1 MPGLKSIALNGL
13 VALSGVSAF
22 AVQKPLNHDLD
33 FDNDHSQLPYPPY
46 PDVNKL
52 PLVETEALQDKITG
66 ERLLKRAKHL
76 FRIAR
81 RSEEEHGRP
90 TRVIGSV
97 GHSSTIAYIYASL
110 QSFRHYYKM
119 SSQPFSA
126 VSGSVHEYRLV
137 LDNDVPKYASA
148 MSLTPPTKDKQP
160 VNGNLI
166 LVENEGCDA
175 KDYPKEV
182 SGNIAFIKRGT
193 CTFGTKSELAGKAG
207 AIAAVVYNYESGP
220 VAGTLGTPTPDHVAT
235 FGLAGSEATKY
246 IEKLAAGKAISATAY
261 IDSVVDIIET
271 TNVIAQTRGGDQDNC
286 VMLGGH
292 SDSVGEGP
300 GINDDGSGTLS
311 LIEVAVALTN
321 FKVNNCVRFAW
332 WSAEEEGLLGSDHY
346 VAALSAEENKKIRLF
361 MDYDM
366 LASPNF
372 AYQVYDARDNVNPVG
387 SQALR
392 DLYVDWY
399 TEHGLNYTFIP
410 FDGRSDYDGF
420 IRHGIP
426 AGGIATGAEG
436 IKTESEAAAFGGE
449 AGVPYDVC
457 YHSLCDNIEN
467 LNVAAWETNTKL
479 VAHSVAKYAVSF
491 EGFPERTLDNTIN
504 LASVDSKDSYKK
516 NTKYHGSKLYI

>member
-13 VALSGVSAF
+13 VGMSVVSAI
-22 AVQKPLNHDLD
+22 AVQKPIYHPDLD
-33 FDNDHSQLPYPPY
+33 VDVPYPPY
-46 PDVNKL
+46 PDVNLL

-66 ERLLKRAKHL
+66 NKLLRRAKHL
-76 FRIAR
+76 FNIAK
-81 RSEEEHGRP
+81 RSEAEYGRP

-97 GHSSTIAYIYASL
+97 GHASTIAYIYASL
-110 QSFRHYYKM
+110 QSFKHYYKI
-119 SSQPFSA
+119 SSQPFNA
-126 VSGSVHEYRLV
+126 VNGKVYESRLV
-137 LDNDVPKYASA
+137 LDNDVAESASP
-148 MSLTPPTKDKQP
+148 MGLTPPTKDKQP
-160 VNGNLI
+160 VYGNLI
-166 LVENEGCDA
+166 AVANNGCDA
-175 KDYPKEV
+175 EDYPKEV
-182 SGNIAFIKRGT
+182 SGNIAFIKRGD
-193 CTFGTKSELAGKAG
+193 CAFSTKSELAGKAG
-207 AIAAVVYNYESGP
+207 AVAAVVYNYESGP
-220 VAGTLGTPTPDHVAT
+220 VAGTLGTPVPNHIAT
-235 FGLAGSEATKY
+235 FGLSGSDAQKY
-246 IEKLAAGKAISATAY
+246 LEQLADGETIPATAY
-261 IDSVVDIIET
+261 IDSVVDIVET
-271 TNVIAQTRGGDQDNC
+271 LNVIAQTRGGDQDNC

-292 SDSVGEGP
+292 SDSVEAGP

-346 VAALSAEENKKIRLF
+346 IDTLSAEENKKIRLF

-436 IKTESEAAAFGGE
+436 IKTASEADAFGGE

-457 YHSLCDNIEN
+457 YHSLCDNIQ
-467 LNVAAWETNTKL
+467 NVNVTAWEINTKL

-491 EGFPERTLDNTIN
+491 EGFPERTLNNNIN
-504 LASVDSKDSYKK
+504 LAVDNKNSYEKT
-516 NTKYHGSKLYI
+516 TKHHGSKLFI